1 MGCMQSK
8 PALVSGVSSNTR
20 GKEQICAVSSLR
32 GVGSSVESS
41 NTQRQEQII
50 CTKNSPRGVAGSS
63 IESSDDATYLLK
75 LEAAI
80 EAENW
85 QAVGAAAQKMSDS
98 RISVVDHSR
107 NELPVYVPFS
117 VPPYARSSPGGMS
130 SAIRDGGGGSGG
142 GCDSRGGGA
151 VGSCGGGGGGGCG
164 GGGCGG

>member
-20 GKEQICAVSSLR
+20 GKEQICAVSSPR
-32 GVGSSVESS
+32 GVAGSSVESS
-41 NTQRQEQII
+41 NTRGQEQKI
-50 CTKNSPRGVAGSS
+50 CTKNSPHGVAGSS

-107 NELPVYVPFS
+107 NELPVYVPTW
-117 VPPYARSSPGGMS
+117 PPPPHPYTWGGMS

-142 GCDSRGGGA
+142 GCDSGGGGA
-151 VGSCGGGGGGGCG
+151 VGGCG
-164 GGGCGG
+164 GGGDGHG